1 MTTPNPPTT
10 PTPAHSAPGGRR
22 LRVVIQQALL
32 AHYRACVYNE
42 LINHGRHDYGFAAGT
57 GNTEPTIK
65 TWQPPPGVRFI
76 PTPTPWHRKGVVL
89 QPGILKLA
97 LRRDID
103 VLILL
108 GVAWHPFTWPAAV
121 LARLTGKRVLFWTQG
136 YTRPE
141 TGLAGKLRSLFYRL
155 PNALLLYGHYG
166 KVLCLSRGINST
178 RLHVIYNSLDYP
190 AQQRERQLVTRAE
203 LVELRKKV
211 VGTDTLPI
219 AICTTRLMP
228 VRRLDLLIDAA
239 AKLKQQ
245 GKEIALLIVGDGPER
260 AKLQAHATNAGVR
273 CTFYGA
279 CYDEAVLSR
288 LIMMSNCMVAP
299 GKVGLTSLHALAY
312 GTPVV
317 THNNHA
323 NQMPE
328 WEAIMP
334 GRTGT
339 LFTDGDTDDLARAI
353 AHWTQDPWPRE
364 DVRQDCWTIVERLWN
379 PAMQRVIIDRAVDG
393 APADDLFWLKEDHG
407 RAAAKARNA

>member
-1 MTTPNPPTT
+1 
-10 PTPAHSAPGGRR
+10 
-22 LRVVIQQALL
+22 VVIQQALL

-42 LINHGRHDYGFAAGT
+42 LINSGRHEYAFASGP

-65 TWQPPPGVRFI
+65 TWTPPATTRFF
-76 PTPTPWHRKGVVL
+76 PTHTYIIKALNKRGIVL
-89 QPGILKLA
+89 QPGVIKLA
-97 LRRDID
+97 LRSDID

-108 GVAWHPFTWPAAV
+108 GVAWHPFTWIAAI
-121 LARLTGKRVLFWTQG
+121 LARLTGKRVLYWTQG
-136 YTRPE
+136 FTRPE
-141 TGLAGKLRSLFYRL
+141 TGLAGKVRAAFYKL

-166 KVLCLSRGINST
+166 KVMCLQRGINST

-190 AQQRERQLVTRAE
+190 AQQRERQSVTRDE
-203 LVELRKKV
+203 LVALRNKV
-211 VGTDTLPI
+211 VGTDQLPI

-239 AKLKQQ
+239 AILKHQ
-245 GKEIALLIVGDGPER
+245 GREIALLIVGDGPEK
-260 AKLQAHATNAGVR
+260 AKLQAHARASGVR

-317 THNNHA
+317 THNNEA

-339 LFTDGDTDDLARAI
+339 LFADGNTQDLARAI
-353 AHWTQDPWPRE
+353 AHWTADPWPRE
-364 DVRQDCWTIVERLWN
+364 DVRQDCWTIVQRLWN

-407 RAAAKARNA
+407 PPADSARA

>member
-1 MTTPNPPTT
+1 M
-10 PTPAHSAPGGRR
+10 
-22 LRVVIQQALL
+22 VIQQALL

-42 LINHGRHDYGFAAGT
+42 LLANGRHEYGFASGAGE
-57 GNTEPTIK
+57 TEPTIK
-65 TWQPPPGVRFI
+65 TWTPPAGTRFI
-76 PTPTPWHRKGVVL
+76 PTKTYIIKALNKRGIVL
-89 QPGILKLA
+89 QPGVIGLA

-103 VLILL
+103 VLVLL
-108 GVAWHPFTWPAAV
+108 GVAWHPFTWLAAV
-121 LARLTGKRVLFWTQG
+121 IARLTGKRVLYWTQG

-141 TGLAGKLRSLFYRL
+141 SGLAGKLRGAFYKL
-155 PNALLLYGHYG
+155 PNALMLYGHYG
-166 KVLCLSRGINST
+166 KVLCMARGINST

-190 AQQRERQLVTRAE
+190 AQRRERQSVTRDE
-203 LVELRKKV
+203 LATLRMKV
-211 VGTDTLPI
+211 IGTDALPI

-239 AKLKQQ
+239 AKLKAQ
-245 GKEIALLIVGDGPER
+245 GREVALLIVGDGPEK
-260 AKLQAHATNAGVR
+260 AKLQAHAQSSGVR
-273 CTFYGA
+273 CVFYGA

-299 GKVGLTSLHALAY
+299 GKVGLTCLHALAY

-317 THNNHA
+317 THSNEA

-353 AHWTQDPWPRE
+353 AHWTNDPWPRE
-364 DVRQDCWTIVERLWN
+364 DVRTACWTIVERLWN
-379 PAMQRVIIDRAVDG
+379 PAMQRVIIDRAIDG

-407 RAAAKARNA
+407 EPAAKARG